1 MQICQL
7 WTEISIKKSDA
18 FFGSKI
24 TFGENVKTLVKY
36 GEFSKSARS
45 SQKSRNRHKTPT
57 QYRSN
62 AHFGTFQ
69 KLQNLPCIY
78 PSEDRLQAGSFFIG
92 SGATSAGHQEGSAAG
107 IFPKLKFFTWSDFS
121 AWHLHELKACLG
133 TLYMQADF
141 LTAFWYIDP
150 CNPRLSSVQQVMNEI
165 DEWPIG
171 YNRLEEWLVSL
182 RRAAVGSLL
191 DSRSGNLNADM
202 SHGRVTSHDGL
213 PDSSS
218 HAHAIPTTSAELIAI
233 VPSPIDGSLHGSQ

>member
-1 MQICQL
+1 MGA
-7 WTEISIKKSDA
+7 EARHSIGLTQFSGCSKKRKKGRPFA
-18 FFGSKI
+18 HPRIVLKRG
-24 TFGENVKTLVKY
+24 
-36 GEFSKSARS
+36 AS
-45 SQKSRNRHKTPT
+45 S
-57 QYRSN
+57 
-62 AHFGTFQ
+62 
-69 KLQNLPCIY
+69 
-78 PSEDRLQAGSFFIG
+78 IG